1 MIDPHLVTRKLV
13 LILQDLEALTD
24 LASKNLKTY
33 LDSPVNE
40 VVTERYLERTIGRMI
55 DINFHLITELGHP
68 PPKDYH
74 DSFVTLGTL
83 EILPEKFARDL
94 AFAAGLR
101 NRLVHEYNEIDPGKV
116 YEALHIAV
124 RHIPTYVKAIQDYV
138 KTLPPA

>member
-116 YEALHIAV
+116 YEALQIAV